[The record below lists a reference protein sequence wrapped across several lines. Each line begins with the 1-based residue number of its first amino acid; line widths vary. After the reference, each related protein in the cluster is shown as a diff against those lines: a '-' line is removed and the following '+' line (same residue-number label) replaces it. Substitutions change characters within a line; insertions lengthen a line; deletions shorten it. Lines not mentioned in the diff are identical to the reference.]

1 LQLVDAAHERK
12 RCKAHRLGVVVH
24 RDSADAQQLRLL
36 LDLQF
41 DPTVDHRFALSN
53 PALASAPSQQSIR
66 AAGSFC
72 RTMPPRDAAGLVPSR
87 PSRPGLRGMVL
98 TVPCPDALGHCV
110 YQSVAASERVRAR
123 GLLLPDR
130 TT

>member
-1 LQLVDAAHERK
+1 VAHERK

-24 RDSADAQQLRLL
+24 RASADAQQLRLL
-36 LDLQF
+36 LDRQF
-41 DPTVDHRFALSN
+41 DLTVDHHFALSN
-53 PALASAPSQQSIR
+53 AALVSAPSQQSIC

-87 PSRPGLRGMVL
+87 PSRPCLRGTVL

-110 YQSVAASERVRAR
+110 YRSVAASERVRAR